1 MKQVVKLKTEFE
13 KLKAVS
19 ATIQDVFE
27 EIEKKLAALNKIYL
41 NLVKTHINSSFLMGL
56 DSFYFQN
63 QLIIVNFDHLKNI
76 FAIIE
81 NRMYGEYSKL
91 YKMVQDYIRLE
102 LRDPRVMEKTNI
114 KKAYPIYKDLEPQK
128 KYEVTITYELQQN
141 IVQNITEL
149 YQHLALKETELNND
163 AEQSD
168 MGINIENIV
177 NTQRYANSLVN
188 ERINLFI
195 RYLDVF
201 QTHHTKYFTRLLAQS
216 QLTMTSVNE
225 DVRLKSGRS
234 TPAVEFADES
244 DSVTANKNKQRPRI
258 LDSSLNENIIIN
270 AVEEQPA

>member
-1 MKQVVKLKTEFE
+1 MKKVGELKRDFE
-13 KLKAVS
+13 TIKTIS
-19 ATIQDVFE
+19 ANTKDVFS
-27 EIEKKLAALNKIYL
+27 EIEQKLAALNKIYL

-56 DSFYFQN
+56 DSFHFQN
-63 QLIIVNFDHLKNI
+63 QLIILNFDHLKNI

-81 NRMYGEYSKL
+81 NRMYGEYYKL

-102 LRDPRVMEKTNI
+102 LRDHRVMEKTNI

-128 KYEVTITYELQQN
+128 NYDVSITYEIQQN

-163 AEQSD
+163 VEQSG

-177 NTQRYANSLVN
+177 NSQRYANSLVN

-201 QTHHTKYFTRLLAQS
+201 QCHHTKYFTFLLNQS
-216 QLTMTSVNE
+216 KLILNSVNE
-225 DVRLKSGRS
+225 DVRLKSGKS
-234 TPAVEFADES
+234 TPAVAEEEHMPVAFI
-244 DSVTANKNKQRPRI
+244 N
-258 LDSSLNENIIIN
+258 DSSINENVIISDG
-270 AVEEQPA
+270 VV